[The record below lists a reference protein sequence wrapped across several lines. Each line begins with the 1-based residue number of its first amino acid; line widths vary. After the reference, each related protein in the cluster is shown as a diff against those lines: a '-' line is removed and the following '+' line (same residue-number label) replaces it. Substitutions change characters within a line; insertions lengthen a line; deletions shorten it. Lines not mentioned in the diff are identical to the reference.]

1 MKMTLYL
8 FFQYGCRPLLCAYL
22 CEEQSKEGTIEALM
36 EACPADIEE
45 IYTVSINNYN

>member
-1 MKMTLYL
+1 MILSLHL
-8 FFQYGCRPLLCAYL
+8 FFQYGCRPLLYAYL
-22 CEEQSKEGTIEALM
+22 CEEQSKGAIEALM